1 METEGVDKLPLTEA
15 SFRALEEAYERQWC
29 QTRLLCEAPTPC
41 ADVHVVAAASS
52 AAKHMRRLWAD
63 TARLHRR
70 FVEVK
75 QHRDLS
81 FTQEERA
88 SLRLLGFRS
97 PPPPP
102 ASNDALT
109 HTTSPVPSPVH
120 ASNETTASGQATE
133 VAALRKECARLRH
146 EGAQLLSILACYQ
159 LRETH
164 ALGSNNDARLPSP
177 SQGTSTSASDAY
189 AELAEVQR
197 QYRLLLSP
205 TAAKYSLTP
214 PDGIQRS
221 EDVAIAE
228 LLVECGFPRHVSV
241 VRLGSDGLF
250 VIDRPVWITF
260 ASPQSATLMVRD
272 PEGLERE
279 CTLESYLTAVYAPL
293 LRAFH
298 WQKPS
303 TGVQLAGGSAAPTC
317 SAALSFPA
325 VPVTPAPLS
334 DAVKRE
340 RSPSTRHSVLSQL
353 TYEELVELKHATLR
367 RLGRTSEPASQ
378 S

>member
-1 METEGVDKLPLTEA
+1 MEAEGVDELPLTEA

-29 QTRLLCEAPTPC
+29 QTRLLCEAPTSC

-52 AAKHMRRLWAD
+52 AAEHMRRLWAD
-63 TARLHRR
+63 TVRLHRR

-75 QHRDLS
+75 QHRDRS

-97 PPPPP
+97 PPP
-102 ASNDALT
+102 ASSSALT
-109 HTTSPVPSPVH
+109 HTMSPVPSPLH
-120 ASNETTASGQATE
+120 TPYETTASRQAGE
-133 VAALRKECARLRH
+133 LVALRKECARLRH

-159 LRETH
+159 LREAH
-164 ALGSNNDARLPSP
+164 ALGLDNGARISSP

-205 TAAKYSLTP
+205 TAAEYTLTP
-214 PDGIQRS
+214 LDGVQRA

-228 LLVECGFPRHVSV
+228 VLVECGFPRHVSV
-241 VRLGSDGLF
+241 VRLGPEGLF
-250 VIDRPVWITF
+250 LIDRPVWIGF

-272 PEGLERE
+272 PEGLHHG

-303 TGVQLAGGSAAPTC
+303 TGAQLAGGSAAPTS

-325 VPVTPAPLS
+325 VPVAPAPLP

-353 TYEELVELKHATLR
+353 TYEELVELKHTTLP
-367 RLGRTSEPASQ
+367 RLGRTSEAASP